1 MLNFVLKPDLLLFFY
16 SSFFLQSLKAPVVVL
31 PVEVAKEIIA
41 EEETVTPL
49 PPGSYAVTSRKNE
62 TIMLSPSELKLV
74 SAFGANVQLLLKDC
88 ENVLISR

>member
-1 MLNFVLKPDLLLFFY
+1 MDMIT
-16 SSFFLQSLKAPVVVL
+16 S
-31 PVEVAKEIIA
+31 
-41 EEETVTPL
+41 L

-74 SAFGANVQLLLKDC
+74 SAFGAYVQLLLKDC